1 MNGMMTRTALPP
13 DEMVEIPDSLI
24 RIVADVIAVAWRR
37 LLTEYK
43 HDEFCGFVEDT
54 ITERLYMILSEI
66 DDDPAEELRE
76 LALLQSPVR
85 EGNIRN
91 FNNTHP
97 DKQPDL
103 TYRPAKGYLGK
114 VGNTAT
120 AAIFIE
126 CKPIDQARPVG
137 STYCK
142 AGLIRFV
149 NGDYAWRVNRAMMVG
164 YVRNISKLPGS
175 LNHSLA
181 LPAMSTLLGCT
192 SPLIK
197 QKPTLKM
204 DDVWSSTHTRSF
216 KFNGKKIADIQVDHL
231 WLYPD
236 KPCEN
241 TTSRG
246 GSSLVDSLMENNNS
260 QVSSLD
266 K

>member
-1 MNGMMTRTALPP
+1 MNGMMTRTALTSN
-13 DEMVEIPDSLI
+13 EMVEIPDSLI
-24 RIVADVIAVAWRR
+24 RIVADVISVAWRR
-37 LLTEYK
+37 LLTDYK
-43 HDEFCGFVEDT
+43 HEEFCGFVEDT

-85 EGNIRN
+85 EGNMRN

-142 AGLIRFV
+142 TGLVRFV
-149 NGDYAWRVNRAMMVG
+149 NGDYAWRVNRAMMIG
-164 YVRNISKLPGS
+164 YVRNISRLPDS
-175 LNHSLA
+175 LNYSLSSS
-181 LPAMSTLLGCT
+181 AMSTLLGCT
-192 SPLIK
+192 NSLVK
-197 QKPTLKM
+197 ERSTLM
-204 DDVWSSTHTRSF
+204 NDEVWSSTHTRSF
-216 KFNGKKIADIQVDHL
+216 ELQGKKVTDIQVNHL

-236 KPCEN
+236 KPCES
-241 TTSRG
+241 TVSRG
-246 GSSLVDSLMENNNS
+246 SSTFADAFVDNNS
-260 QVSSLD
+260 STA
-266 K
+266 